1 MKHVK
6 SRANY
11 QRKTAEFTHDNKGG
25 GGKGWVKET
34 GACLFA
40 AALVGMTAFAV
51 AYEPDTSVV
60 EYRHEVQSGETLWKV
75 CADVAT
81 DAEDLSELVWRTQKE
96 NNLSDAQLSCLTP
109 GMEIVIHPKRMVKP
123 GKR

>member
-1 MKHVK
+1 MKIK
-6 SRANY
+6 A
-11 QRKTAEFTHDNKGG
+11 
-25 GGKGWVKET
+25 WVKET
-34 GACLFA
+34 SACLFA

-51 AYEPDTSVV
+51 SYEPETMVV

-81 DAEDLSELVWRTQKE
+81 DAEDLSELVYRTQVE
-96 NNLSDAQLSCLTP
+96 NHLSDAQLSCLTP

-123 GKR
+123 

>member
-1 MKHVK
+1 MRVK
-6 SRANY
+6 
-11 QRKTAEFTHDNKGG
+11 T
-25 GGKGWVKET
+25 WVKET

-51 AYEPDTSVV
+51 AYEPETVVV

-81 DAEDLSELVWRTQKE
+81 DAEDLSELVYRTQVE
-96 NNLSDAQLSCLTP
+96 NHLSDAQLSCLTP

-123 GKR
+123 